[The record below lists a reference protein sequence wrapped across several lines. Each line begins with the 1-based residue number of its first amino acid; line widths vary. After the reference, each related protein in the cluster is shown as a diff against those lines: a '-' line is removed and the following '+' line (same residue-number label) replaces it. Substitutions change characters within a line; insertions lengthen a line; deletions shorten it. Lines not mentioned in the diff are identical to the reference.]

1 MITIIRK
8 VNSLQMTGALK
19 LFHPKA
25 KKKLSQ
31 KTAFLISN
39 VCLLIKKQSIQE
51 DLRFL

>member
-1 MITIIRK
+1 MITILRK
-8 VNSLQMTGALK
+8 VNSLQITGAFK

-31 KTAFLISN
+31 ETAFHIYN
-39 VCLLIKKQSIQE
+39 VRLLIKKQSIQE